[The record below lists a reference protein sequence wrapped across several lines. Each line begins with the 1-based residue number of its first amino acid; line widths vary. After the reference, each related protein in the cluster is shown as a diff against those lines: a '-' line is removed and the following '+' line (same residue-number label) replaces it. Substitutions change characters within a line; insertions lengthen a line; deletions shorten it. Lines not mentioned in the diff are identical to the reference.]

1 MKVKCQRSYLLL
13 GSATDRNRCAMHK
26 TKSIRM
32 IPVDSFSL
40 PVEGYTSA
48 ALCRLT

>member
-1 MKVKCQRSYLLL
+1 MGVQPYKSE
-13 GSATDRNRCAMHK
+13 CAMHE
-26 TKSIRM
+26 TKSIIM

-40 PVEGYTSA
+40 PVEGYASA